1 MQSICVF
8 CGSSFGRRE
17 EYRLA
22 AKAMGEAIATGGL
35 RLVYGG
41 AKVGLMGTVADAAI
55 AAGGEVVGVLPKA
68 LADKELA
75 HEGLAELHVVGSMHE
90 RKALMAELSD
100 AFVALPG
107 GTGTLEEIF
116 EVWTWGQLGYH
127 RKACGFL
134 NAAGY
139 YDGLLG
145 FLDKTVSEEFVK
157 PEMHSMMLVESE
169 PLKLI
174 DAFRGYE
181 PPKTLKWIRRGE
193 I

>member
-17 EYRLA
+17 DYRLA
-22 AKAMGEAIATGGL
+22 AEITGRAIASSGL
-35 RLVYGG
+35 RLIYGG
-41 AKVGLMGTVADAAI
+41 AKVGLMGMVANAAI
-55 AAGGEVVGVLPKA
+55 EAGGEVVGVLPRA

-90 RKALMAELSD
+90 RKALMADRSD
-100 AFVALPG
+100 AFMALPG

-127 RKACGFL
+127 RKPCGFL
-134 NAAGY
+134 NVAGY
-139 YDGLLG
+139 YDGLLS
-145 FLDKTVSEEFVK
+145 FLQKSVSEEFVK
-157 PEMHSMMLVESE
+157 PEMHSMLLVESE
-169 PLKLI
+169 PIRLI
-174 DAFRGYE
+174 DAFRTYE
-181 PPKTLKWIRRGE
+181 PPKTPKWIRREE